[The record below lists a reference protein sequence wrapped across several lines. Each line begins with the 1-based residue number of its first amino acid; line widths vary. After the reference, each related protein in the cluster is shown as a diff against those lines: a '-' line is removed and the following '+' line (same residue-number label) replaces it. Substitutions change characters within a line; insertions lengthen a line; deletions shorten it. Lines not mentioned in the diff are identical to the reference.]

1 MRPKNINK
9 SCDRAQPVAHPF
21 RGEGFQKFHHPTPG
35 QSGGRDFSRAV
46 DPSNNEA
53 LAPEVSQHTHPVTP
67 NGVRRVRNLSSI
79 NASSQHS
86 QEKENLS
93 SRPEWPDAFS
103 SAPHSGASGHVAEG
117 SWQHP
122 SPLQT
127 TGTTTKRNTLPTHPA
142 SVHLVGA
149 GPGDPELLTRK
160 ALRLLE
166 SADVVLHDALVS
178 PEILQLIPAHTEII
192 DVGKRAGTKFLTQ
205 QDINALLVAAAQN
218 SKNKIVVRLKGG
230 DPSLFGRATE
240 EIDSLR
246 AANIPFEIVP
256 GISAA
261 FAAAA
266 AAKISFTDRRIASHV
281 LFTTFSRSPEAQ
293 LLPLIGLTPDT
304 TVAIY
309 MPGSDYA
316 HVSRYLIDSGFTPE
330 TPCVVVSRASHKDQ
344 TEHRTT
350 VAALAEQKSLPAP
363 SLLLAGRVIAHHTAD
378 DTQTVANEIL
388 TWHSDATVEPPQ
400 ISARQGKP
408 Q

>member
-1 MRPKNINK
+1 VLGN
-9 SCDRAQPVAHPF
+9 
-21 RGEGFQKFHHPTPG
+21 HHPAT
-35 QSGGRDFSRAV
+35 
-46 DPSNNEA
+46 
-53 LAPEVSQHTHPVTP
+53 
-67 NGVRRVRNLSSI
+67 
-79 NASSQHS
+79 
-86 QEKENLS
+86 
-93 SRPEWPDAFS
+93 
-103 SAPHSGASGHVAEG
+103 
-117 SWQHP
+117 
-122 SPLQT
+122 
-127 TGTTTKRNTLPTHPA
+127 
-142 SVHLVGA
+142 VHLVGS

-178 PEILQLIPAHTEII
+178 PEILALIPAHTEKI

-205 QDINALLVAAAQN
+205 QDINSLLVAAAQN
-218 SKNKIVVRLKGG
+218 PKNKIVVRLKGG

-240 EIDSLR
+240 ELDALR

-266 AAKISFTDRRIASHV
+266 AAKISLTDRRIASHV

-309 MPGSDYA
+309 MPGTDYA
-316 HVSRYLIDSGFTPE
+316 HVSQYLIDSGFTAE
-330 TPCVVVSRASHKDQ
+330 TPCVVVSRASHQDQ

-350 VAALAEQKSLPAP
+350 VAALAQQESLPAP
-363 SLLLAGRVIAHHTAD
+363 SLLLVGRVVAHHTTD
-378 DTQTVANEIL
+378 DAQSVANEIL
-388 TWHSDATVEPPQ
+388 TWRSDANAEPAQ
-400 ISARQGKP
+400 IFAAKGKP